1 MKQSDLK
8 NLLMHSWSRLRALL
22 VKEFLQLMRDPKM
35 RFFVVVPPIVQLL
48 IFGYAATF
56 DVKYAAVGV
65 VDASRTAA
73 SRAVLSSIH
82 ATGHFNLHYFD
93 NMQQASDAM
102 IRSEVRAILQFP
114 YDFERSHSQ
123 QSGAIQLIADGSDS
137 NSAALV
143 VGQLSEV
150 IRHHILS
157 AQERGP
163 PINVEYR
170 AWFNP
175 NLDDRDYFVPGIIAN
190 VVLIATMILT
200 AMTVVRERE
209 IGTLERLMVT
219 PLARLEF
226 VVGKI
231 IPVACI
237 GLLDVILVTL
247 VAVLWF
253 DVPFRGEPLAL
264 LFGTMLYLM
273 STLGMGLVISSFA
286 STQQQAMLT
295 AVFFIMPLV
304 ILSGFAFPIRNMPE
318 SVQIFTWFDP
328 LRYYLVI
335 IRDIFLKGGGIGDH
349 LFEYGMMAI
358 LGVTMMG
365 LSMTRIR

>member
-1 MKQSDLK
+1 MT
-8 NLLMHSWSRLRALL
+8 NLVLHSWNRLRALL
-22 VKEFLQLMRDPKM
+22 TKEFLQLLRDPKM
-35 RFFVVVPPIVQLL
+35 RFFVVVPPLLQLVL
-48 IFGYAATF
+48 FGYAATF
-56 DVKYAAVGV
+56 DVKYADVGI
-65 VDASRTAA
+65 VDSSHSAT
-73 SRAVLSSIH
+73 SRALLSSIH

-93 NMQQASDAM
+93 NMRSASDAI
-102 IRSEVRAILQFP
+102 IRSELRAILHFP
-114 YDFERSHSQ
+114 HDFEQTSPGAS
-123 QSGAIQLIADGSDS
+123 SAIQLISDGSDS

-150 IRHHILS
+150 VRHYMLS
-157 AQERGP
+157 GLKQGP
-163 PINVEYR
+163 PINIEYR
-170 AWFNP
+170 AWYNP
-175 NLDDRDYFVPGIIAN
+175 NLDDREFFVPGIIAN

-226 VVGKI
+226 VIGKI
-231 IPVACI
+231 IPVACV
-237 GLLDVILVTL
+237 GLLDVFLVSM

-253 DVPFRGEPLAL
+253 DVPFRGEILAL
-264 LFGTMLYLM
+264 VFGTMLYLM
-273 STLGMGLVISSFA
+273 STLGMGLVISSFS

-295 AVFFIMPLV
+295 AVFFVMPLV

-318 SVQIFTWFDP
+318 SVQLLTWLDP

-349 LFEYGMMAI
+349 VFEYGMMAV
-358 LGVTMMG
+358 LGVSMMG
-365 LSMTRIR
+365 LSVLRIR